1 MKQNREKNISKDKIE
16 KLTFLFNQGKLLELI
31 KEAKQLILKYPDSI
45 FLWNILGASNARL
58 KKLNE
63 SEKCFY
69 TSIKLNPNFI
79 EGHYNLGKTQKE
91 LGKLTEAILSYKKAI
106 EIKPDFA
113 EFYNE
118 IGGAQIELGKI
129 SEGVSSYKKA
139 IEIRSNFAEAY
150 NNYTDSVKIQIND
163 PILLKLDK
171 LINKKNLSEKDSTY
185 LFFAMGKAQLDIGN
199 PEKGLQLI
207 NTGNSLRKKELKYKI
222 QKSKDIFDKIKNNFK
237 ELNIKNE
244 KTSPD
249 SISQPIFI
257 VGMPRSGTTLVEQIL
272 SSHSSIYGAGELD
285 FLDNAI
291 NLIDWQ
297 NNKIQKKD
305 IIEIRK
311 NYINELKKISKS
323 TYTTDKMPL
332 NFRWI
337 GFIAYAFPNAKIIH
351 VKRDAMATCW
361 SNYKTNFSR
370 SGMGFTFDQTDIA
383 EYYKLYED
391 LMDFW
396 QKKFP
401 EKIYELNYDK
411 LTENQELE
419 SRKIFNYLGLKW
431 ENSVLEFHNYN
442 RVIQTHSNIQVRKK
456 MYKGSSQQWKKYKPW
471 LQPMLNNLKKN

>member
-16 KLTFLFNQGKLLELI
+16 KLTFLFNQGKLLKLI
-31 KEAKQLILKYPDSI
+31 KEAKQLILKYPNSI

-58 KKLNE
+58 KKLSE

-139 IEIRSNFAEAY
+139 IEIKSDFAEAY

-171 LINKKNLSEKDSTY
+171 LIKKKNLSEKDSTY

-199 PEKGLQLI
+199 SEKGLQLI

-272 SSHSSIYGAGELD
+272 SSHSSIYGAGELN

-361 SNYKTNFSR
+361 SNYKTNFSKG
-370 SGMGFTFDQTDIA
+370 GMAFAFDQIDIA

-391 LMDFW
+391 LMDF
-396 QKKFP
+396 
-401 EKIYELNYDK
+401 
-411 LTENQELE
+411 
-419 SRKIFNYLGLKW
+419 
-431 ENSVLEFHNYN
+431 
-442 RVIQTHSNIQVRKK
+442 
-456 MYKGSSQQWKKYKPW
+456 
-471 LQPMLNNLKKN
+471 